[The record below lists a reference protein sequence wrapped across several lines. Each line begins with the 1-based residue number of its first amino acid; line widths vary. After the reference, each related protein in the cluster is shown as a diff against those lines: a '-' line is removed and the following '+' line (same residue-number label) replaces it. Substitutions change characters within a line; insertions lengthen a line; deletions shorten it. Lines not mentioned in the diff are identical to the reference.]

1 MAVGTTLK
9 IAFDGTEVQRGIT
22 QMKSSFS
29 SLVTG
34 GVALVATSITGAVA
48 AMTAFGIAS
57 AKSASSMED
66 LETQFGVLLKSTS
79 AAKDMMAEFRKEA
92 IKSPLS
98 IEDYAKAGKSLLAFG
113 VAQNKVMPALRMLGD
128 VSMGNSER
136 FQSLALAFSQT
147 QAAGR
152 LMGQE
157 VLQFVNAGFNPLQVI
172 SEKTGLSMATL
183 KKRME
188 DGAISADM
196 VSEAFK
202 IATSEGGLFFGALE
216 KGSQT
221 TSGKFA
227 KLVDAFDQLKVSFG
241 TGLNIGLSAAYEKL
255 GGVIPQFM
263 ETFRKAGLA
272 IGTAIGEAVNGD
284 TTKIEAIGYYIG
296 TLLKDGIIAAI
307 KANFNSVGTEMA
319 ASTAEFLESGSGWGA
334 KKLREMD
341 MSGSIRAANQNSF
354 SGYMQENA
362 ANRQN
367 MLNSI
372 EMSNPETREING
384 QLFRSATSAESASS
398 RGGIVDENGNKLI
411 LIMSK
416 IEKNTREGATM

>member
-1 MAVGTTLK
+1 MATGLTLK
-9 IAFDGTEVQRGIT
+9 IAFDGSSVERGISKIAT
-22 QMKSSFS
+22 SFTS
-29 SLVTG
+29 FATT
-34 GVALVATSITGAVA
+34 GVATISAGLAAAVA
-48 AMTAFGIAS
+48 SMTAFGIAS
-57 AKSASSMED
+57 AKSASEMED

-98 IEDYAKAGKSLLAFG
+98 IEDYAKAGKTLLAFG
-113 VAQNKVMPALRMLGD
+113 VTQNKVLPSLKMLGD
-128 VSMGNSER
+128 VSMGNADR
-136 FQSLALAFSQT
+136 FSSLALAFAQT

-172 SEKTGLSMATL
+172 SDKTGLSMATL

-188 DGAISADM
+188 DGAISAEM
-196 VSEAFK
+196 VSDAFK
-202 IATSEGGLFFGALE
+202 VATSEGGLFFGALE

-272 IGTAIGEAVNGD
+272 IGTAIADAIKGD
-284 TTKIEAIGYYIG
+284 TARIEAIGFYLG
-296 TLLKDGIIAAI
+296 TILKDGIMAAL
-307 KANFNSVGTEMA
+307 KATAEDIGTELMKGVEKYTMFGGALQA
-319 ASTAEFLESGSGWGA
+319 AGVSKNMEAGERG
-334 KKLREMD
+334 
-341 MSGSIRAANQNSF
+341 F
-354 SGYMQENA
+354 SNYFQENK
-362 ANRQN
+362 ANRQQ
-367 MLNSI
+367 MLSGI

-384 QLFRSATSAESASS
+384 QLFRSATSAEAAAS
-398 RGGIVDENGNKLI
+398 RGGIVDENGKKLI
-411 LIMSK
+411 LVMGK
-416 IEKNTREGATM
+416 VEKNTRNVVSW